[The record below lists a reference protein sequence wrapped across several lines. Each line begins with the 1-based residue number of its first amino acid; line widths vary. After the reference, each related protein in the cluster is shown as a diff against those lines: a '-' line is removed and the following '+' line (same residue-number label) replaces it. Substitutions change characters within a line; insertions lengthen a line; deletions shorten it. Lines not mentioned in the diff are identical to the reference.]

1 MHSFS
6 HIVLYILMYFIVLL
20 FVFPLKALI
29 FCCFQIVD
37 QINTKLP
44 LSFVEQL
51 LAPNS
56 QLLEL
61 RFHRDKEVSI
71 FYLTANSSYPVAGT
85 ASMQVTF
92 FKLKLRVIFNEQLCV
107 CLCLCAYSWLTLQ
120 VMSAVHS
127 VYQAL
132 LSLKN
137 IPTLEAA
144 YKLVLGEMTCALS
157 SLTVT
162 LKPSSRAPA
171 AGVPGPSI
179 QHPAYTNLSIPLD
192 KAQFTLVFNLSTLTT
207 IGNTKNSLIGVSA
220 AVCFWQAIFL
230 RSALFKGLVCHF

>member
-85 ASMQVTF
+85 T
-92 FKLKLRVIFNEQLCV
+92 
-107 CLCLCAYSWLTLQ
+107 
-120 VMSAVHS
+120 
-127 VYQAL
+127 
-132 LSLKN
+132 
-137 IPTLEAA
+137 
-144 YKLVLGEMTCALS
+144 
-157 SLTVT
+157 
-162 LKPSSRAPA
+162 
-171 AGVPGPSI
+171 SI
-179 QHPAYTNLSIPLD
+179 
-192 KAQFTLVFNLSTLTT
+192 AQ
-207 IGNTKNSLIGVSA
+207 
-220 AVCFWQAIFL
+220 C
-230 RSALFKGLVCHF
+230 R